1 VALHK
6 DFPELPY
13 AILDPALRWFPADE
27 ALRESSSEKL
37 MPPLVPQLR
46 KKVKE
51 WRDSGYVGATDT
63 SKSLLNWWF
72 NTPHLL
78 PQAYLPS
85 PSGRGA
91 GGEGLA
97 EFQYYFAQREAMETI
112 ICLYD
117 VVGVQ
122 DKFDLMRFDSSG
134 MVSAS
139 MFDETWRRFVVKMAT
154 GTGKTKVLS
163 LVLAWSFYHKLYE
176 PESQLARNFLVIAP
190 NIIVLDRIY
199 KDFQGLRIF
208 LKDDPVLPDNGVDGR
223 NWRDDFQ
230 LTLHVQDEVRI
241 TRPTGNIFL
250 TNIHRVYAG
259 DDIPASPD
267 DENTMDYF
275 LGKRPS
281 GATTDSKVDLG
292 MIVRDIDELMVLND
306 EAHHIHDPR
315 MAWFKSIEDIHNRL
329 KQKGSTLSLQVDV
342 TATPRHN
349 NGAIFVQTVAD
360 YPLVEAISQ
369 NVVKHPVL
377 PDAASRAKLV
387 ERQSA
392 KYTEKYADYIHL
404 GVIEWRKAYAEH
416 EKMGKKSIL
425 FVMTDDTHN
434 CDDVAEYLESNYP
447 DLKDAVLVIHTRNN
461 GDISE
466 STSGKSKEELD
477 KLRRQANEIDGLDSP
492 YKAIV
497 SVMVLKEGWD
507 VRNVTTIVGL
517 RVYGAESKI
526 LPEQTLGRGL
536 RKMYSSDIEEY
547 VSVVGTNAFMDFVE
561 SIQAEGVVLE
571 RKPMGEGTGPKT
583 PLVVEV
589 DKENER
595 KDIDALDIEI
605 PVLTPRVYREYKN
618 LSDLDMSALGYQRVA
633 YLHFSEEEQREIVF
647 KDITTGDVTHT
658 TIMDTAGIADYRSV
672 IGYFA
677 QTIMKD
683 LRLVSGYD
691 VLYGKVKT
699 FVQDDL
705 FDRQVELES
714 PNTLRN
720 LSELAA
726 TKTLV
731 ETFKRG
737 INALTVQ
744 DKGDAEIR
752 DTINLRQTRPFVAKE
767 QGYIIP
773 KKSVFNR
780 IIGDNHFELLFARFL
795 EDCDDDDVVS
805 YAKNY
810 LAVHFKLDYVNA
822 DGDISNY
829 YPDFLVKVSS
839 KQVFIVETKGREDL
853 DVPLKMQRLRQWC
866 EDINRVQ
873 DDVDYD
879 FVYVDQESFEQ
890 YKPTSFHQ
898 LVDGFR
904 EYK

>member
-1 VALHK
+1 MALHK
-6 DFPELPY
+6 DFPESPY
-13 AILDPALRWFPADE
+13 AILDPAVRWFPADE
-27 ALRESSSEKL
+27 ALRETSMEKL
-37 MPPLVPQLR
+37 MPPLVSQLR
-46 KKVKE
+46 RKVKE
-51 WRDSGYVGATDT
+51 WRDSGYIGATPT

-72 NTPHLL
+72 NTSHLL
-78 PQAYLPS
+78 TQAD
-85 PSGRGA
+85 GTA
-91 GGEGLA
+91 A
-97 EFQYYFAQREAMETI
+97 EFQYYFAQREALETI
-112 ICLYD
+112 IYLYD

-134 MVSAS
+134 LVSAS

-154 GTGKTKVLS
+154 GSGKTKVLS
-163 LVLAWSFYHKLYE
+163 LVLTWSYYHKLYE
-176 PESQLARNFLVIAP
+176 PESGLARNFLVIAP

-208 LKDDPVLPDNGVDGR
+208 FEDPVIPDNGVDGR
-223 NWRDDFQ
+223 NWHDDFQ
-230 LTLHVQDEVRI
+230 LTLHRQDEVRI
-241 TRPTGNIFL
+241 TRSTGNIFL

-259 DDIPASPD
+259 DDIPASPE
-267 DENTMDYF
+267 DEDLRDYF
-275 LGKRPS
+275 LGKHPT
-281 GATTDSKVDLG
+281 GATNDSKVDLG
-292 MIVRDIDELMVLND
+292 MIVRDIDELVVLND

-329 KQKGSTLSLQVDV
+329 KQKGAALSLQVDV
-342 TATPRHN
+342 TATPKHN

-387 ERQSA
+387 ESQSA
-392 KYTEKYADYIHL
+392 RFTEKYADYIHL

-416 EKMGKKSIL
+416 EKMGKKAIL
-425 FVMTDDTHN
+425 FVMTDDTKN
-434 CDDVAEYLESNYP
+434 CDDVAEYLEGNYP
-447 DLKDAVLVIHTRNN
+447 DLKGAVLVIHTKEN
-461 GDISE
+461 GEISE
-466 STSGKSKEELD
+466 STSGKSKEEMD
-477 KLRRQANEIDGLDSP
+477 WLRLQANAIDSLDSP
-492 YKAIV
+492 YKAII

-517 RVYGAESKI
+517 RAYKAPSNI

-536 RKMYSSDIEEY
+536 RKMYPGGVEEY

-571 RKPMGEGTGPKT
+571 RKPMGEGTRAKT
-583 PLVVEV
+583 PLVVEI
-589 DKENER
+589 DKENSK

-605 PVLTPRVYREYKN
+605 PVLTPRAYREYKN
-618 LSDLDMSALGYQRVA
+618 LGDLDMSALGHHHVL
-633 YLHFSEEEQREIVF
+633 YLQFSEEEQREIVF
-647 KDITTGDVTHT
+647 KDISTGEVTHT
-658 TIMDTAGIADYRSV
+658 TLLDTAGIADYSSV

-677 QTIMKD
+677 QIIMKD

-691 VLYGKVKT
+691 VLYGKVKA
-699 FVQDDL
+699 FVQEQL
-705 FDRQVELES
+705 FDRRVELES

-726 TKTLV
+726 TKTLI
-731 ETFKRG
+731 ETFKKA
-737 INALTVQ
+737 INALTVK

-752 DTINLRQTRPFVAKE
+752 DTIKLRQTRPFVAKD
-767 QGYIIP
+767 QGYLIP

-780 IIGDNHFELLFARFL
+780 IIGDSRFELLFARFL
-795 EDCDDDDVVS
+795 EDCEDVVS

-829 YPDFLVKVSS
+829 YPDFFVKLSPR
-839 KQVFIVETKGREDL
+839 QIFITETKGLEVL

-873 DDVDYD
+873 SDVKFD
-879 FVYVDQESFEQ
+879 FIFVDQESFDK
-890 YKPTSFHQ
+890 YKPTSFRQ
-898 LVDGFR
+898 LVDAFKD
-904 EYK
+904 YKEKI

>member
-1 VALHK
+1 MALHPN
-6 DFPELPY
+6 FPESPY

-27 ALRESSSEKL
+27 ALRETSMEKL
-37 MPPLVPQLR
+37 MPPLVSQLR
-46 KKVKE
+46 RKVKE
-51 WRDSGYVGATDT
+51 WRDSGYAGGTDT
-63 SKSLLNWWF
+63 SRSLLNWWF
-72 NTPHLL
+72 NTPHLQ
-78 PQAYLPS
+78 PQAD
-85 PSGRGA
+85 GTM
-91 GGEGLA
+91 A
-97 EFQYYFAQREAMETI
+97 EFQYYFAQREALETI
-112 ICLYD
+112 IYLYD

-122 DKFDLMRFDSSG
+122 DKYDMMRFDSSG
-134 MVSAS
+134 MVSAG

-163 LVLAWSFYHKLYE
+163 LVLAWSYYHKLYE

-208 LKDDPVLPDNGVDGR
+208 FEDPVIPDNGVYGH

-230 LTLHVQDEVRI
+230 LTLHRQDEVRI

-267 DENTMDYF
+267 DEDTMDYF

-292 MIVRDIDELMVLND
+292 MIVRDIHELMVLND

-329 KQKGSTLSLQVDV
+329 KQKGSALSLQIDV
-342 TATPRHN
+342 TATPKHN

-377 PDAASRAKLV
+377 PDAPSRAKLV

-392 KYTEKYADYIHL
+392 KYTEKYTDYIHL

-416 EKMGKKSIL
+416 EKLGKKAIL
-425 FVMTDDTHN
+425 FVMTDDTRN
-434 CDDVAEYLESNYP
+434 CDDVAEYLDGHYP
-447 DLKDAVLVIHTRNN
+447 DLKGAVLVIHTKKN
-461 GDISE
+461 GEISE
-466 STSGKSKEELD
+466 STSGKAKEEMDL
-477 KLRRQANEIDGLDSP
+477 LREQANAIDGQESP
-492 YKAIV
+492 YKAII

-517 RVYGAESKI
+517 RAYTAKSNI

-536 RKMYSSDIEEY
+536 RKMYPGGVEEY

-571 RKPMGEGTGPKT
+571 RKPMGEGTQAKT
-583 PLVVEV
+583 PLVVEI
-589 DKENER
+589 DRENEK

-605 PVLTPRVYREYKN
+605 PVLTPRIYREYKN
-618 LSDLDMSALGYQRVA
+618 LKDLDVSALGHQRVL
-633 YLHFSEEEQREIVF
+633 YLQFSEEEQREIVF
-647 KDITTGDVTHT
+647 KDITTGEVTHT
-658 TIMDTAGIADYRSV
+658 TIIDTAGIVDYRSV

-677 QTIMKD
+677 QTMMKD
-683 LRLVSGYD
+683 LRLVSVYD
-691 VLYGKVKT
+691 VLYGKVKA
-699 FVQDDL
+699 FVQDEL
-705 FDRQVELES
+705 FDRQVELEN

-726 TKTLV
+726 TKTLL
-731 ETFKRG
+731 ETFKKA
-737 INALTVQ
+737 INALTVKE
-744 DKGDAEIR
+744 KGDAEIR
-752 DTINLRQTRPFVAKE
+752 DTIKLRQTRPFVAKD
-767 QGYIIP
+767 QGYLIP

-795 EDCDDDDVVS
+795 EDCDDVVS

-810 LAVHFKLDYVNA
+810 MAVHFKLDYVNA

-829 YPDFLVKVSS
+829 YPDFLVKLSA
-839 KQVFIVETKGREDL
+839 KRVFIVETKGREDL
-853 DVPLKMQRLRQWC
+853 DVPLKTQRLRQWC

-873 DDVDYD
+873 ADVEYD
-879 FVYVDQESFEQ
+879 FVYVDQENFEK
-890 YKPTSFHQ
+890 YKPASFRQ

-904 EYK
+904 EYKEKI

>member
-1 VALHK
+1 MALHK
-6 DFPELPY
+6 DFPESPY
-13 AILDPALRWFPADE
+13 AILDPAMRWFPADE
-27 ALRESSSEKL
+27 ALRETSSEKL
-37 MPPLVPQLR
+37 MPPLVSQLR
-46 KKVKE
+46 KKVTE
-51 WRDSGYVGATDT
+51 WRDSGYVGVTDT

-78 PQAYLPS
+78 PQTD
-85 PSGRGA
+85 GTM
-91 GGEGLA
+91 A
-97 EFQYYFAQREAMETI
+97 EFQYYFAQQEALETI
-112 ICLYD
+112 IYLYD

-122 DKFDLMRFDSSG
+122 DKYDLMRFDSSG
-134 MVSAS
+134 AVSTG

-163 LVLAWSFYHKLYE
+163 LALAWSFYHKLYE
-176 PESQLARNFLVIAP
+176 PESGLARNFLVIAP

-208 LKDDPVLPDNGVDGR
+208 FEDPVIPDNGVDGR

-230 LTLHVQDEVRI
+230 LTLHRQDEVRI

-250 TNIHRVYAG
+250 TNIHRVYSG
-259 DDIPASPD
+259 DNIPASPD
-267 DENTMDYF
+267 DEDTMDYF

-329 KQKGSTLSLQVDV
+329 KQKGAALSLQVDT
-342 TATPRHN
+342 TATPKHN

-360 YPLVEAISQ
+360 YPLVEAIKQ

-404 GVIEWRKAYAEH
+404 GVIEWRKAFAEH
-416 EKMGKKSIL
+416 EKLGQKAIL
-425 FVMTDDTHN
+425 FVMTDDTKN
-434 CDDVAEYLESNYP
+434 CDDVAEYLEGNYP
-447 DLKDAVLVIHTRNN
+447 DLKDAVLVIHTKRN
-461 GDISE
+461 GEISE

-477 KLRRQANEIDGLDSP
+477 KLREQANEIDGLDSP
-492 YKAIV
+492 YKAII

-517 RVYGAESKI
+517 RAYSAKSNI

-536 RKMYSSDIEEY
+536 RKMYPGGVEEY

-571 RKPMGEGTGPKT
+571 RKPMGEGTEAKT

-589 DKENER
+589 DKENVK

-618 LSDLDMSALGYQRVA
+618 LGYLDVSALGHQRVA
-633 YLHFSEEEQREIVF
+633 YLQFSEEEQRVIVF
-647 KDITTGDVTHT
+647 KDITTGEVTHT
-658 TIMDTAGIADYRSV
+658 TILDTAGVADYRSV

-677 QTIMKD
+677 QTMMKD

-691 VLYGKVKT
+691 VLYGKVKA
-699 FVQDDL
+699 FVQDEL

-726 TKTLV
+726 TKSLL
-731 ETFKRG
+731 ETFKKA

-752 DTINLRQTRPFVAKE
+752 DTIKLRQTRPFVAKD
-767 QGYIIP
+767 QGYLIP
-773 KKSVFNR
+773 RKSVFNR
-780 IIGDNHFELLFARFL
+780 IIGDSRFELLFARFL
-795 EDCDDDDVVS
+795 EDCDDVVS

-822 DGDISNY
+822 DGDIGNY
-829 YPDFLVKVSS
+829 YPDFLIKVSS
-839 KQVFIVETKGREDL
+839 KQVFIVETKGQEDM

-873 DDVDYD
+873 TDVEYD
-879 FVYVDQESFEQ
+879 FVYVDEESFEQ
-890 YKPTSFHQ
+890 YKPTSFRQ

-904 EYK
+904 EYKSAGVA

>member
-1 VALHK
+1 MALHPN
-6 DFPELPY
+6 FPESPY
-13 AILDPALRWFPADE
+13 AILDPAIRWFPADE
-27 ALRESSSEKL
+27 SLRESSMDKL

-51 WRDSGYVGATDT
+51 WRDSGYVGGTDT

-72 NTPHLL
+72 NRPHLL
-78 PQAYLPS
+78 PQTD
-85 PSGRGA
+85 GTM
-91 GGEGLA
+91 A
-97 EFQYYFAQREAMETI
+97 EFQYYFAQREALETI
-112 ICLYD
+112 IYLYD

-122 DKFDLMRFDSSG
+122 DKYDMMRFDSSG
-134 MVSAS
+134 AISAG

-230 LTLHVQDEVRI
+230 LTLHVQDDVRI

-259 DDIPASPD
+259 DDTPASPD
-267 DENTMDYF
+267 DEDTMDYF
-275 LGKRPS
+275 LGKHPT

-292 MIVRDIDELMVLND
+292 MIVRDIDELVVLND

-329 KQKGSTLSLQVDV
+329 KQKGSALSLQVDV
-342 TATPRHN
+342 TATPKHR

-360 YPLVEAISQ
+360 YPLVEAIKQ
-369 NVVKHPVL
+369 NVVKHPVV
-377 PDAASRAKLV
+377 PDGPSRAKLV

-392 KYTEKYADYIHL
+392 KFTEKYSDYIHL

-416 EKMGKKSIL
+416 EKMGKKAIL
-425 FVMTDDTHN
+425 FVMTDDTRN
-434 CDDVAEYLESNYP
+434 CDDVAAYLRTTYP
-447 DLKDAVLVIHTRNN
+447 EFYEKDAVLVIHSRNN
-461 GDISE
+461 GEISE
-466 STSGKSKEELD
+466 STSGKAKEEMDL
-477 KLRRQANEIDGLDSP
+477 LRQQANAIDGLDSP
-492 YKAIV
+492 YKAII
-497 SVMVLKEGWD
+497 SVMMLKEGWD

-517 RVYGAESKI
+517 RAYSDESNI

-536 RKMYSSDIEEY
+536 RKMYPGGVEEY
-547 VSVVGTNAFMDFVE
+547 VSVVGTNAFMDFVD

-571 RKPMGEGTGPKT
+571 RKPMGEGTQPKT

-589 DKENER
+589 DKDNVK

-618 LSDLDMSALGYQRVA
+618 LSALDVSTQGHQRVA
-633 YLHFSEEEQREIVF
+633 YRQFSDEEQREIVF
-647 KDITTGDVTHT
+647 KDITTGEVTHT
-658 TIMDTAGIADYRSV
+658 TLLDTAGIADYRSV

-691 VLYGKVKT
+691 VLYGKVKA
-699 FVQDDL
+699 FVQAEL
-705 FDRQVELES
+705 FDRPVELEDL
-714 PNTLRN
+714 NTLRN

-726 TKTLV
+726 TKTLLT
-731 ETFKRG
+731 TFKKA

-744 DKGDAEIR
+744 DKGDAQIR
-752 DTINLRQTRPFVAKE
+752 DTIKLRQTRPFVAKD
-767 QGYIIP
+767 QGYLIP
-773 KKSVFNR
+773 KKSVFNK
-780 IIGDNHFELLFARFL
+780 IIGDSHLELLFARFL
-795 EDCDDDDVVS
+795 EDCDDVVS
-805 YAKNY
+805 YGKNY

-829 YPDFLVKVSS
+829 YPDFLVKLSA
-839 KQVFIVETKGREDL
+839 KRIFIVETKGQEDL
-853 DVPLKMQRLRQWC
+853 DVPRKMQRLRQWC

-873 DDVDYD
+873 AKVEYD
-879 FVYVDQESFEQ
+879 FVYVDQESFERF
-890 YKPTSFHQ
+890 KPTSFRQ
-898 LVDGFR
+898 LVEGFR
-904 EYK
+904 EYKEEI

>member
-1 VALHK
+1 MALHPN
-6 DFPELPY
+6 FPESPH
-13 AILDPALRWFPADE
+13 AILDPSIRWFPADE

-78 PQAYLPS
+78 PQTD
-85 PSGRGA
+85 GTMT
-91 GGEGLA
+91 
-97 EFQYYFAQREAMETI
+97 EFQYYFAQREALETI
-112 ICLYD
+112 IYLYD
-117 VVGVQ
+117 VVDVQ
-122 DKFDLMRFDSSG
+122 DKYDLMRFDSFSA
-134 MVSAS
+134 VSTG

-154 GTGKTKVLS
+154 GTGKTKLLS
-163 LVLAWSFYHKLYE
+163 LTLAWSYFHKLYE
-176 PESQLARNFLVIAP
+176 PESKPARNFLVIAP

-199 KDFQGLRIF
+199 KDFSGLRIF
-208 LKDDPVLPDNGVDGR
+208 FADPVLPDNGVDGR

-230 LTLHVQDEVRI
+230 LTLHRQDEVRI
-241 TRPTGNIFL
+241 TRPIGNIFL
-250 TNIHRVYAG
+250 SNIHRVYAG
-259 DDIPASPD
+259 EDIPASLD
-267 DENTMDYF
+267 DEDTMDYF

-306 EAHHIHDPR
+306 EAHHIHDPH

-329 KQKGSTLSLQVDV
+329 KQKGSALSLQVDV
-342 TATPRHN
+342 TATPKHN

-377 PDAASRAKLV
+377 PDAASRAKLM
-387 ERQSA
+387 EQKNA

-416 EKMGKKSIL
+416 EKLGKKAIL
-425 FVMTDDTHN
+425 FVMTDDTRN
-434 CDDVAEYLESNYP
+434 CDDVAKYLESHYP
-447 DLKDAVLVIHTRNN
+447 DLKDAVLVIHTKKN
-461 GDISE
+461 GEISE
-466 STSGKSKEELD
+466 STSGRSKEELD
-477 KLRRQANEIDGLDSP
+477 KLRDQANSIDGVDSP
-492 YKAIV
+492 YKAII

-517 RVYGAESKI
+517 RAYSAPSNI

-536 RKMYSSDIEEY
+536 RKMYPGGLEEY
-547 VSVVGTNAFMDFVE
+547 VSVVGTDAFMDFVE

-571 RKPMGEGTGPKT
+571 RKPMGEGTEAKT

-589 DKENER
+589 DKENDK
-595 KDIDALDIEI
+595 KDIGALDIEI

-618 LSDLDMSALGYQRVA
+618 LGELNVNALGHQRVT
-633 YLHFSEEEQREIVF
+633 YLQFSEEQQREIIF
-647 KDITTGDVTHT
+647 KDITTGEVTHT
-658 TIMDTAGIADYRSV
+658 TILDTAGIADYRSV

-677 QTIMKD
+677 QTLMKD

-691 VLYGKVKT
+691 VLYGRVKA
-699 FVQDDL
+699 FVQEQL
-705 FDRQVELES
+705 FDRPVELET

-720 LSELAA
+720 LSEPAA
-726 TKTLV
+726 TKILI
-731 ETFKRG
+731 ETFKKA

-744 DKGDAEIR
+744 EKGDAEIR
-752 DTINLRQTRPFVAKE
+752 DTIKLRQTRPFVAKD
-767 QGYIIP
+767 QGYLIP

-795 EDCDDDDVVS
+795 EDSIDVVS

-810 LAVHFKLDYVNA
+810 LAVRFKLDYVNA
-822 DGDISNY
+822 NGDISNY
-829 YPDFLVKVSS
+829 YPDFLVKLSA
-839 KQVFIVETKGREDL
+839 KRIFIVETKGREELDL
-853 DVPLKMQRLRQWC
+853 PLKMQRLRQWC

-873 DDVDYD
+873 TDVKCD
-879 FVYVDQESFEQ
+879 FAYVDEESCKKYE
-890 YKPTSFHQ
+890 PASFTQ
-898 LVDGFR
+898 LVAGFR
-904 EYK
+904 EYKGEVLPTGSGTD

>member
-1 VALHK
+1 MALHPN
-6 DFPELPY
+6 FPESPY
-13 AILDPALRWFPADE
+13 AILDPAIRWFPADE
-27 ALRESSSEKL
+27 ALRESSMDKL
-37 MPPLVPQLR
+37 MPPLVSELR
-46 KKVKE
+46 RKVKD

-63 SKSLLNWWF
+63 SRSLLNWWF
-72 NTPHLL
+72 KTPHLL
-78 PQAYLPS
+78 PQAD
-85 PSGRGA
+85 GTIT
-91 GGEGLA
+91 
-97 EFQYYFAQREAMETI
+97 EFQYYFAQREALETI
-112 ICLYD
+112 IYLYD
-117 VVGVQ
+117 VVGVH
-122 DKFDLMRFDSSG
+122 DKYDLMRFDSSG
-134 MVSAS
+134 AVSTG

-176 PESQLARNFLVIAP
+176 PESGLARNFLVIAP

-208 LKDDPVLPDNGVDGR
+208 LKDDPILPDNGVDGR

-259 DDIPASPD
+259 DDLPASPD

-306 EAHHIHDPR
+306 EAHHIHDPQ

-329 KQKGSTLSLQVDV
+329 KQKGAVLSLQVDT
-342 TATPRHN
+342 TATPKHN

-360 YPLVEAISQ
+360 YPLVEAIKQ

-377 PDAASRAKLV
+377 PDAPSRTKLV

-392 KYTEKYADYIHL
+392 KYTEKYTDYIHL
-404 GVIEWRKAYAEH
+404 GVLEWRKAFTEH
-416 EKMGKKSIL
+416 EKLGKKSIL
-425 FVMTDDTHN
+425 FVMTDDTRN
-434 CDDVAEYLESNYP
+434 CDDVAEYLEGHYP
-447 DLKDAVLVIHTRNN
+447 DLKDAVLVIHTKSN
-461 GDISE
+461 GEISE
-466 STSGKSKEELD
+466 STSGKGKEELD
-477 KLRRQANEIDGLDSP
+477 ELRKQANEIDGLDSP
-492 YKAIV
+492 YKAII

-517 RVYGAESKI
+517 RAYSAKSNI

-536 RKMYSSDIEEY
+536 RKMYPGGVEEY
-547 VSVVGTNAFMDFVE
+547 VSVVGTNAFMEFVE

-571 RKPMGEGTGPKT
+571 RKPMGEGTQPKT
-583 PLVVEV
+583 PLVVEI
-589 DKENER
+589 DKENVK

-605 PVLTPRVYREYKN
+605 PVLTPRVYREYRN
-618 LSDLDMSALGYQRVA
+618 LGELDVRALGHQRVA
-633 YLHFSEEEQREIVF
+633 YRQFSEEEQREIVF
-647 KDITTGDVTHT
+647 KDSITGEVTHT
-658 TIMDTAGIADYRSV
+658 TILDTAGVADYSSV

-691 VLYGKVKT
+691 VLYGKVKS
-699 FVQDDL
+699 FVQDEL

-726 TKTLV
+726 TKTLI
-731 ETFKRG
+731 ETFKKA

-752 DTINLRQTRPFVAKE
+752 DSIKLRQTRPFVAKD
-767 QGYIIP
+767 QGYLIP

-780 IIGDNHFELLFARFL
+780 IIGDSNFELLFARFL
-795 EDCDDDDVVS
+795 EDCDDVAS

-810 LAVHFKLDYVNA
+810 LAVHFKLDYVTAN
-822 DGDISNY
+822 GDISNY
-829 YPDFLVKVSS
+829 YPDFLVKLSAKRIV
-839 KQVFIVETKGREDL
+839 IVETKGQEDL
-853 DVPLKMQRLRQWC
+853 DVPLKLERLRQWC

-873 DDVDYD
+873 ADVEYD
-879 FVYVDQESFEQ
+879 FVYVDEESFEK
-890 YKPTSFHQ
+890 YKPASFRQ
-898 LVDGFR
+898 LIDGFR
-904 EYK
+904 EYKEKIYT

>member
-1 VALHK
+1 
-6 DFPELPY
+6 
-13 AILDPALRWFPADE
+13 
-27 ALRESSSEKL
+27 
-37 MPPLVPQLR
+37 
-46 KKVKE
+46 
-51 WRDSGYVGATDT
+51 
-63 SKSLLNWWF
+63 
-72 NTPHLL
+72 
-78 PQAYLPS
+78 
-85 PSGRGA
+85 
-91 GGEGLA
+91 
-97 EFQYYFAQREAMETI
+97 
-112 ICLYD
+112 
-117 VVGVQ
+117 
-122 DKFDLMRFDSSG
+122 
-134 MVSAS
+134 
-139 MFDETWRRFVVKMAT
+139 
-154 GTGKTKVLS
+154 
-163 LVLAWSFYHKLYE
+163 
-176 PESQLARNFLVIAP
+176 VIAP

-208 LKDDPVLPDNGVDGR
+208 LKDDPILPDDGVDGR

-267 DENTMDYF
+267 DEDTMDYF

-292 MIVRDIDELMVLND
+292 MIVRDIDELVVLND

-329 KQKGSTLSLQVDV
+329 KQKGSALSLQVDV
-342 TATPRHN
+342 TATPKHN

-377 PDAASRAKLV
+377 PDAPSRAKLM

-392 KYTEKYADYIHL
+392 KYTEKYTDYIHL
-404 GVIEWRKAYAEH
+404 GVIEWRKAYSEH
-416 EKMGKKSIL
+416 EKMGKKAIL
-425 FVMTDDTHN
+425 FVMTDDTRN
-434 CDDVAEYLESNYP
+434 CDDVAEYLERHYP
-447 DLKDAVLVIHTRNN
+447 DLKDAVLVIHTKSN
-461 GDISE
+461 GEISE

-477 KLRRQANEIDGLDSP
+477 KLREQANAIDSLASP
-492 YKAIV
+492 YKAII

-517 RVYGAESKI
+517 RAYSAASNI

-536 RKMYSSDIEEY
+536 RKMYPGGVEEY

-571 RKPMGEGTGPKT
+571 RKPMGEGTQAKT
-583 PLVVEV
+583 PLVVEI
-589 DKENER
+589 DKENAK
-595 KDIDALDIEI
+595 KDMAVLDIEI

-618 LSDLDMSALGYQRVA
+618 LSALDVRAMGHQRVA
-633 YLHFSEEEQREIVF
+633 YRQFSEEQQREIVF
-647 KDITTGDVTHT
+647 KDVTTGEVTHT
-658 TIMDTAGIADYRSV
+658 TILDTAGIADYSSV

-691 VLYGKVKT
+691 VLYGKVKA
-699 FVQDDL
+699 FVQTEL
-705 FDRQVELES
+705 FDRPVELED

-726 TKTLV
+726 TKTLI
-731 ETFKRG
+731 ETFKKA

-744 DKGDAEIR
+744 DKGDAQIR
-752 DTINLRQTRPFVAKE
+752 DRIKLRNTRPFVAKD
-767 QGYIIP
+767 QGYLIP
-773 KKSVFNR
+773 TKSVFNR
-780 IIGDNHFELLFARFL
+780 IIGDSSLELLFARFL
-795 EDCDDDDVVS
+795 DECDDVVS

-810 LAVHFKLDYVNA
+810 FAVNFKLDYVKA

-829 YPDFLVKVSS
+829 YPDFLVKLSA
-839 KQVFIVETKGREDL
+839 KEIFIVETKGQEDL
-853 DVPLKMQRLRQWC
+853 EVPLKMKRLRQWC
-866 EDINRVQ
+866 EDINRAQ
-873 DDVDYD
+873 GDVKYD
-879 FVYVDQESFEQ
+879 FVYVDQESFEK
-890 YKPTSFHQ
+890 YKPKSFRQ
-898 LVDGFR
+898 LIAGFK
-904 EYK
+904 EFK

>member
-1 VALHK
+1 MALHP
-6 DFPELPY
+6 DFPSSPH
-13 AILDPALRWFPADE
+13 AILNPELRWFPADE
-27 ALRESSSEKL
+27 ALRETSAEKL

-46 KKVKE
+46 RKVKE

-78 PQAYLPS
+78 PQAD
-85 PSGRGA
+85 GTMT
-91 GGEGLA
+91 
-97 EFQYYFAQREAMETI
+97 EFQYYFAQREALETI
-112 ICLYD
+112 IYLYD
-117 VVGVQ
+117 VVGVE
-122 DKFDLMRFDSSG
+122 DKYDLMRFDSSG
-134 MVSAS
+134 AVSAG
-139 MFDETWRRFVVKMAT
+139 MFDETWRRFVIKMAT
-154 GTGKTKVLS
+154 GAGKTKVMS
-163 LVLAWSFYHKLYE
+163 LALAWSFYHKLYE
-176 PESQLARNFLVIAP
+176 PESELARNFLVIAP

-208 LKDDPVLPDNGVDGR
+208 FADPVIPDNGVDGR

-230 LTLHVQDEVRI
+230 LTLHVQDDVRI
-241 TRPTGNIFL
+241 TRHTGNIFL

-259 DDIPASPD
+259 DDLPPSPD
-267 DENTMDYF
+267 DEDTMDYF

-329 KQKGSTLSLQVDV
+329 KQKGAALSLQVDV
-342 TATPRHN
+342 TATPKHN

-392 KYTEKYADYIHL
+392 KFTERYADYLNL
-404 GVIEWRKAYAEH
+404 GVVEWRKAYAEH
-416 EKMGKKSIL
+416 EKLGKKAIL
-425 FVMTDDTHN
+425 FVMTDDTRN
-434 CDDVAEYLESNYP
+434 CDDVKDYLEGNYP
-447 DLKDAVLVIHTRNN
+447 DLKDAVLVIHTKAN
-461 GDISE
+461 GEISE
-466 STSGKSKEELD
+466 ASSGKSKEELD
-477 KLRRQANEIDGLDSP
+477 RLREQANSIDGLDSP
-492 YKAIV
+492 YKAII

-517 RVYGAESKI
+517 RAYSAKSNI

-536 RKMYSSDIEEY
+536 RKMYPGGVEEY
-547 VSVVGTNAFMDFVE
+547 VSVVGTDAFMDFVD

-571 RKPMGEGTGPKT
+571 RKPMGEGTQAKT
-583 PLVVEV
+583 PLVVEI
-589 DKENER
+589 DNENEK
-595 KDIDALDIEI
+595 KDLDALDIEI
-605 PVLTPRVYREYKN
+605 PILTPRVYREYKN
-618 LSDLDMSALGYQRVA
+618 LGGLDIGSLGNQRVA
-633 YLHFSEEEQREIVF
+633 YRQFTEEEQREIVF

-658 TIMDTAGIADYRSV
+658 TVLDTSGIADYRSV

-677 QTIMKD
+677 QTVMKD

-691 VLYGKVKT
+691 VLYGKVKA
-699 FVQDDL
+699 FVQDGL
-705 FDRQVELES
+705 FDQAVELED

-720 LSELAA
+720 LSELAS
-726 TKTLV
+726 TKTLI
-731 ETFKRG
+731 ETFKKA

-752 DTINLRQTRPFVAKE
+752 DYIKLRQTRPFVVKD
-767 QGYIIP
+767 QGYLIP

-780 IIGDNHFELLFARFL
+780 IIGDGHFELRFASFL
-795 EDCDDDDVVS
+795 ENCEDVVS

-810 LAVHFKLDYVNA
+810 LAVRFKLDYVKA

-829 YPDFLVKVSS
+829 YPDFLVKLSEKEV
-839 KQVFIVETKGREDL
+839 VVVETKGREELDL
-853 DVPLKMQRLRQWC
+853 PQKMQRLRQWC
-866 EDINRVQ
+866 EDLNSAQSKVK
-873 DDVDYD
+873 YD
-879 FVYVDQESFEQ
+879 FVYVDEESFEK
-890 YKPTSFHQ
+890 YKPASFKQ
-898 LVDGFR
+898 LVDNFR
-904 EYK
+904 EYKSSK